1 MVDEVKLTR
10 EFWKANETPLTAANL
25 NLMTNA
31 IVDNATAIEKL
42 GQTVEKIKPKVYTFK
57 NHYYFPSVG
66 EEFVSKI
73 VIDKEEDE
81 QGIEHEVEHETGGPL
96 YLDLSTNKLYKWKN
110 GYEFF
115 DYAIEGS
122 NIRIITCGG
131 AN

>member
-1 MVDEVKLTR
+1 MADQLER
-10 EFWKANETPLTAANL
+10 NFWKSGQTPLSATNL

-31 IVDNATAIEKL
+31 IMDNADAIEKL
-42 GQTVEKIKPKVYTFK
+42 GQTVEQIKPKVYTFK

-73 VIDKEEDE
+73 VTDD
-81 QGIEHEVEHETGGPL
+81 QGGKHETGGPL
-96 YLDLSTNKLYKWKN
+96 YLDLSTNKLYKWKDLK
-110 GYEFF
+110 YEFF

-122 NIRIITCGG
+122 NIKIITCGG

>member
-1 MVDEVKLTR
+1 MADQLER
-10 EFWKANETPLTAANL
+10 NFWKSGQTPLSATNL

-31 IVDNATAIEKL
+31 IMDNAEAIEKL
-42 GQTVEKIKPKVYTFK
+42 GQTVEQIKPKVYTFK

-73 VIDKEEDE
+73 VTDD
-81 QGIEHEVEHETGGPL
+81 QGEEHETGGPL
-96 YLDLSTNKLYKWKN
+96 YLDLSTNKLYKWKDLK
-110 GYEFF
+110 YEFF

-122 NIRIITCGG
+122 NIQIITCGG

>member
-1 MVDEVKLTR
+1 MADQLER
-10 EFWKANETPLTAANL
+10 NFWKSGQTPLSATNL

-31 IVDNATAIEKL
+31 IIDNAEAIEKL

-73 VIDKEEDE
+73 VTDD
-81 QGIEHEVEHETGGPL
+81 QGEKHETGGPL
-96 YLDLSTNKLYKWKN
+96 YLDLSTNKLYKWKDLK
-110 GYEFF
+110 YEFF
-115 DYAIEGS
+115 DYAIEGY
-122 NIRIITCGG
+122 NIQIITCGG

>member
-1 MVDEVKLTR
+1 MADEVKLTKG
-10 EFWKANETPLTAANL
+10 FWKANETPLTAANL
-25 NLMTNA
+25 NLMVDT
-31 IVDNATAIEKL
+31 IVDNTTAIEKL

-66 EEFVSKI
+66 EEFVSNI
-73 VIDKEEDE
+73 VTDD
-81 QGIEHEVEHETGGPL
+81 QGEHETGGPL
-96 YLDLSTNKLYKWKN
+96 YLDLSTNKLYKWKD

-122 NIRIITCGG
+122 NIQIITCGG

>member
-1 MVDEVKLTR
+1 MADEVKLTKG
-10 EFWKANETPLTAANL
+10 FWKANETPLTAANL
-25 NLMTNA
+25 NLMVDT
-31 IVDNATAIEKL
+31 IVDNTMAIEKL

-66 EEFVSKI
+66 EEFVSQI
-73 VIDKEEDE
+73 VTDD
-81 QGIEHEVEHETGGPL
+81 QGEHETGGPL
-96 YLDLSTNKLYKWKN
+96 YLDLSTNKLYKWKD

-122 NIRIITCGG
+122 NIQIITCGG

>member
-1 MVDEVKLTR
+1 MADEIKLTKG
-10 EFWKANETPLTAANL
+10 FWKANETPLTAANL
-25 NLMTNA
+25 NLMVDT
-31 IVDNATAIEKL
+31 IVDNTTAIEKL

-66 EEFVSKI
+66 EEFVSNI
-73 VIDKEEDE
+73 VTDD
-81 QGIEHEVEHETGGPL
+81 QGKKHETGGPL
-96 YLDLSTNKLYKWKN
+96 YLDLSTNKLYKWKD

-122 NIRIITCGG
+122 NIQIITCGG

>member
-1 MVDEVKLTR
+1 MADEVKLTKG
-10 EFWKANETPLTAANL
+10 FWKANETPLTAANL
-25 NLMTNA
+25 NLMVDT
-31 IVDNATAIEKL
+31 IVDNTTAIEKL

-73 VIDKEEDE
+73 IDD
-81 QGIEHEVEHETGGPL
+81 QGEEHETGGPL
-96 YLDLSTNKLYKWKN
+96 YLDLSTNKLYKWKD

-115 DYAIEGS
+115 DYAIEELQ
-122 NIRIITCGG
+122 IITCGG

>member
-1 MVDEVKLTR
+1 MADEVKLTKG
-10 EFWKANETPLTAANL
+10 FWKANETPLTAANL
-25 NLMTNA
+25 NLMVDT
-31 IVDNATAIEKL
+31 IVDNTTAIEKL

-66 EEFVSKI
+66 EEFVSQI
-73 VIDKEEDE
+73 VTDD
-81 QGIEHEVEHETGGPL
+81 QGEHETGGPL
-96 YLDLSTNKLYKWKN
+96 YLDLSTNKLYKWKD

-122 NIRIITCGG
+122 NIQIITCGG

>member
-1 MVDEVKLTR
+1 MADEVKLTKG
-10 EFWKANETPLTAANL
+10 FWKANETPLTAANL
-25 NLMTNA
+25 NLMVDT
-31 IVDNATAIEKL
+31 IVDNTTAIEKL

-73 VIDKEEDE
+73 VIDKQEDG
-81 QGIEHEVEHETGGPL
+81 QEVEHETGGPL
-96 YLDLSTNKLYKWKN
+96 YLDLSTNKLYKWKDLK
-110 GYEFF
+110 YEFF

-122 NIRIITCGG
+122 NIQIITCGG

>member
-1 MVDEVKLTR
+1 MADEVKLTR
-10 EFWKANETPLTAANL
+10 GFWKANETPLTAANL

-66 EEFVSKI
+66 EEFVSKM
-73 VIDKEEDE
+73 VTND
-81 QGIEHEVEHETGGPL
+81 QGEHETGGPL
-96 YLDLSTNKLYKWKN
+96 YLDLSTNKLYKWENLK
-110 GYEFF
+110 YEFF
-115 DYAIEGS
+115 DYAIEELQ
-122 NIRIITCGG
+122 IITCGG